1 VTSTRPSKF
10 PSFCRRNMKKVDKV
24 INKLLSNNVTT
35 KFYMIGFFMKSGIL
49 DNVNSE
55 IVVTK
60 DSVRSKNRKMQILK
74 KVLNP
79 L

>member
-1 VTSTRPSKF
+1 
-10 PSFCRRNMKKVDKV
+10 MEKVNKAN
-24 INKLLSNNVTT
+24 NKLLSNNMTIN
-35 KFYMIGFFMKSGIL
+35 FYMLGSLMKSGIL
-49 DNVNSE
+49 GNVNSG

-60 DSVRSKNRKMQILK
+60 GSVRSGNGKIQILK

>member
-1 VTSTRPSKF
+1 
-10 PSFCRRNMKKVDKV
+10 MEKVNKT
-24 INKLLSNNVTT
+24 INKLLSNNVAI
-35 KFYMIGFFMKSGIL
+35 KFYMLGFLMKNGIFG
-49 DNVNSE
+49 NVNNR

-60 DSVRSKNRKMQILK
+60 GGVGGGNRKMQILK